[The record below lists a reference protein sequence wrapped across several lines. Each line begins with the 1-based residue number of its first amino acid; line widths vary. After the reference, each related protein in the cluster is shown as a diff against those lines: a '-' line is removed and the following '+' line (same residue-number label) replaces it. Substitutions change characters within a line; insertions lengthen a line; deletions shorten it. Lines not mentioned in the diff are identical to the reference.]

1 MLEFLPALGSLIS
14 YGSMGT
20 VSKKAINAIGRH
32 RAIAYSYI
40 VLVALLLTISALALG
55 PGGLYF
61 PEALLP
67 AYALQIAV
75 GALGSILAYKALHY
89 GKASIIGPVS
99 QISGVIVLA
108 ASIVFLS
115 ETPGVFQIAG
125 ALLIVGS
132 ALVVAMDGSGR
143 FRVEPWMPFLALSIL
158 CRAYYYTSIK
168 SFVSAL
174 GPLQASLFLE
184 AGIAMFI
191 ILFHMLRGKD
201 LSLPKPARMAAPA
214 AGAGCLLF
222 AGSVLYSTSVGS
234 IGAGLTSAIYS
245 GTPIVNTVLA
255 YFLLGEKL
263 DRMKYAAIALM
274 VLGLIMIF
282 I

>member
-1 MLEFLPALGSLIS
+1 MLEFLPSIGSLLA

-32 RAIAYSYI
+32 RAIAYSYM
-40 VLVALLLTISALALG
+40 VLVALLLIISALALG
-55 PGGLYF
+55 PGGLSF
-61 PEALLP
+61 PEALIP
-67 AYALQIAV
+67 EYAFQIAI

-89 GKASIIGPVS
+89 GKASVIGPVS
-99 QISGVIVLA
+99 QISSVIVLA

-115 ETPGVFQIAG
+115 ETPGFFQVSG

-132 ALVVAMDGSGR
+132 ALVVAMDEGGR
-143 FRVEPWMPFLALSIL
+143 FRMEPWMPYLALSIL

-184 AGIAMFI
+184 AGIAAFI
-191 ILFHMLRGKD
+191 ILFHALRGKD
-201 LSLPKPARMAAPA
+201 LSLPKPALVAAPA

-222 AGSVLYSTSVGS
+222 AGSVLYSTSVAS

-255 YFLLGEKL
+255 YFLLHERL

-274 VLGLIMIF
+274 VLGLVMIF
-282 I
+282 V